1 MLLNYLTI
9 GRNTVT
15 KYNYF
20 LIKEREIID
29 D

>member
-1 MLLNYLTI
+1 MLLKYLTI

-15 KYNYF
+15 EHNYF